1 MDLMQMS
8 LSFLSIAFFLLFVHT
23 VRLTR
28 QKKDLTRQL
37 EEVREELS
45 KKYVELS
52 NLDKSAR
59 WLSTELQ
66 KFGTII
72 MYRDDPPKFCFIR
85 DKKKEKKEEKDVEKT
100 HDKKPSDNPFD
111 DILL

>member
-1 MDLMQMS
+1 MNLTQMS
-8 LSFLSIAFFLLFVHT
+8 LSFLSIAFFLLSVHA

-37 EEVREELS
+37 EETRKELS
-45 KKYVELS
+45 KKYIELS

-85 DKKKEKKEEKDVEKT
+85 DKKKKEKDVEET
-100 HDKKPSDNPFD
+100 HDNKPFDNPFD